1 MASVLPSSETS
12 VFWSRHKSL
21 STSIEKR
28 TQLLARNLASP
39 NALVDPM
46 VAFTHVLARATV
58 VYLGEVAE
66 VVGSGL
72 AGTATGAGVGGATVG
87 GGEWSAYGAG
97 KRNTV
102 GANVGQDEAS
112 AVSSTHKLAAA
123 AYTQRAFQAAR
134 EVVRLVQGIRP
145 VSCFKVRLSLPRSHF
160 LDQPR
165 PLCKCDTN
173 KNRPTFSSQIQSPA
187 QPPSSSRTAALQ
199 SGNGDGRLMGQS
211 ARRKH

>member
-1 MASVLPSSETS
+1 MTLRRMASVLPSSETR

-21 STSIEKR
+21 SSSIEKR

-66 VVGSGL
+66 VVGSGV
-72 AGTATGAGVGGATVG
+72 AGAAAGASGGQ
-87 GGEWSAYGAG
+87 GEWSTYGIG
-97 KRNTV
+97 TRNTSGAKV
-102 GANVGQDEAS
+102 GEDESS
-112 AVSSTHKLAAA
+112 AGSSTHRLAAA

-145 VSCFKVRLSLPRSHF
+145 VSCFKVRPILPRSQF
-160 LDQPR
+160 LDQCR
-165 PLCKCDTN
+165 PLKPCSKY
-173 KNRPTFSSQIQSPA
+173 
-187 QPPSSSRTAALQ
+187 
-199 SGNGDGRLMGQS
+199 
-211 ARRKH
+211 